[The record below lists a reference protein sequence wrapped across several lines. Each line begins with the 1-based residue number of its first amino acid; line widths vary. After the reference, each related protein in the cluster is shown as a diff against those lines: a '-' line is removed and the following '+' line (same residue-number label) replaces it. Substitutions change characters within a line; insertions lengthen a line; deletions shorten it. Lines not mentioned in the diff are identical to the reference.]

1 MSKQVSLTA
10 TLCTF
15 TMALFALSALA
26 GGFESD
32 LAIHAPFVSTG
43 LSATLA
49 P

>member
-10 TLCTF
+10 TLCTL

-32 LAIHAPFVSTG
+32 LVVHAPSISTG
-43 LSATLA
+43 LSATLVR
-49 P
+49 